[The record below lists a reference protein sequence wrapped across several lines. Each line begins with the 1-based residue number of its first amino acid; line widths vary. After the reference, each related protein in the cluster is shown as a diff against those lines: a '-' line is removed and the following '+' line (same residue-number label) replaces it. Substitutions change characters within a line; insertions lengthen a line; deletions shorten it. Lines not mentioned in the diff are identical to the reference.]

1 MRETKRRLELYSF
14 YDRTGLE
21 RHLERMAEKGWLL
34 EKIGQF
40 LWTYR
45 RIEPK
50 HLTFSVC
57 YFPAASAF
65 DPGPSEEQ
73 QTFYDFCAHAG
84 WILAASN
91 AQRQVFYNERER
103 PVPIE
108 TDPVEEVDTIH
119 RTMKR
124 SFLPSQLVLLG
135 LGVLN
140 AALLVLRFM
149 DDPILVLA
157 QSSSLFSSMCWAL
170 VFIMVAVELAG
181 YFRWH
186 ARAVRAA
193 ERGERCETRSR
204 RKLQIAGLIFLAVC
218 LVYFLASTLLSG
230 NRFMI
235 TLTLLLLLLYVPGAF
250 LAVNGIKRFMKG
262 MAAPAGVN
270 RAVTLVGSFVLL
282 CAVLGIITAGTIFAL
297 DRGWLDGEQTT
308 YEYQGRT
315 YTLRR
320 DPVPLALDDLLEGD
334 FSRYERRRMEEQS
347 LLLGQCTVHQWPI
360 GPWELFPERVY
371 LNYEVVLVKVP
382 FLYDLCRE
390 AKLHERDDW
399 DTGDPEYMW
408 YGYAFAPADPA
419 PWGAEEAYRWT
430 DGSDARGEREN
441 QFLLFYPDRIVNIS
455 MQWDQPPTPAQ
466 MAVVAEKLGGV

>member
-40 LWTYR
+40 FWTYR

-73 QTFYDFCAHAG
+73 QTF
-84 WILAASN
+84 
-91 AQRQVFYNERER
+91 
-103 PVPIE
+103 
-108 TDPVEEVDTIH
+108 
-119 RTMKR
+119 
-124 SFLPSQLVLLG
+124 
-135 LGVLN
+135 
-140 AALLVLRFM
+140 
-149 DDPILVLA
+149 
-157 QSSSLFSSMCWAL
+157 SLFSSMCWAL

-186 ARAVRAA
+186 AKAVRAA

-262 MAAPAGVN
+262 MEAPAGVN

-347 LLLGQCTVHQWPI
+347 LLLGQCAVHQWPI

-371 LNYEVVLVKVP
+371 LDYEVVLVKVP

-466 MAVVAEKLGGV
+466 MAVVGEKLGGL